1 MLFLHDEINSAMNEN
16 FRNIRTIIFDA
27 DDTLWENEGRFRA
40 AEREAGE
47 ILKEYVSFQEMSSSL
62 YSIEVKNMP
71 DYGFGAMAFTLSML
85 ENAVKVSGGRMENGK
100 ISGSRLTG
108 EQVSQILEV
117 GRGLL
122 HNPATPFA
130 GVKETLLGLRAS
142 GRFCLACFTKGDLLD
157 QGHKLDR
164 SGLRPYFDYIKITSD
179 KTKAAYSELFGKLG
193 VSARE
198 VLSVGNSFKSD
209 IAPVLEMG
217 GSGIYI
223 PAENTWQLEKMDEY
237 DHDRLFRLREF
248 SEILALVL

>member
-1 MLFLHDEINSAMNEN
+1 
-16 FRNIRTIIFDA
+16 
-27 DDTLWENEGRFRA
+27 
-40 AEREAGE
+40 
-47 ILKEYVSFQEMSSSL
+47 
-62 YSIEVKNMP
+62 MP

-85 ENAVKVSGGRMENGK
+85 ENAVKVSGGKVENGK

-122 HNPATPFA
+122 HNPATPFV

-193 VSARE
+193 VSAKE

-237 DHDRLFRLREF
+237 DHDRLFRLRKF

>member
-1 MLFLHDEINSAMNEN
+1 M
-16 FRNIRTIIFDA
+16 
-27 DDTLWENEGRFRA
+27 
-40 AEREAGE
+40 
-47 ILKEYVSFQEMSSSL
+47 
-62 YSIEVKNMP
+62 
-71 DYGFGAMAFTLSML
+71 
-85 ENAVKVSGGRMENGK
+85 
-100 ISGSRLTG
+100 SGSRLTG
-108 EQVSQILEV
+108 EQVWRILEV

-122 HNPATPFA
+122 HNPATPFD
-130 GVKETLLGLRAS
+130 GVTETLAGLKAS
-142 GRFCLACFTKGDLLD
+142 GRFCLVCFTKGDLLD

-179 KTKAAYSELFGKLG
+179 KTKEAYSELFGELG

-237 DHDRLFRLREF
+237 DHDRLFRLRKF